1 MCDNCDFGA
10 YGYNTEEPGRYRE
23 ISGAS
28 AYWRGAGEP
37 RKGIKMSTNDRIVYP
52 KLKKKDFKMKEAI
65 NSLRGNIQMA
75 GYNVKVIA
83 ITSANAGEGKSHIS
97 FELACSL
104 ADLRKRTLYL
114 DCDIRK
120 SKTKERYGIVEKT
133 EGLSEFLCGQVSK
146 EDIIYKT
153 DNAYM
158 DIIFS
163 GKRAPNPS
171 ELLSEELFKNLISEL
186 KSEYDYIIVD
196 TPPADIV
203 IDAQL
208 ISRYCDTVLLVVRW
222 AVTDRRAV
230 MRVRSHFESM
240 GIKIMGVVLNRISQ
254 KAGYGYGKYG
264 YKKYGYDKYGYEKYE

>member
-1 MCDNCDFGA
+1 
-10 YGYNTEEPGRYRE
+10 
-23 ISGAS
+23 
-28 AYWRGAGEP
+28 
-37 RKGIKMSTNDRIVYP
+37 MSTNDRIVYP

-264 YKKYGYDKYGYEKYE
+264 YKEYRYDKYE

>member
-1 MCDNCDFGA
+1 
-10 YGYNTEEPGRYRE
+10 
-23 ISGAS
+23 
-28 AYWRGAGEP
+28 
-37 RKGIKMSTNDRIVYP
+37 MSTNDRIVYP
-52 KLKKKDFKMKEAI
+52 KLKKKDFKMKEVI

-104 ADLRKRTLYL
+104 ADLRKRTLFL

-208 ISRYCDTVLLVVRW
+208 ISRYCDTVLIVVRW

-264 YKKYGYDKYGYEKYE
+264 YGKYGYKEYGYDKYGCEKYE